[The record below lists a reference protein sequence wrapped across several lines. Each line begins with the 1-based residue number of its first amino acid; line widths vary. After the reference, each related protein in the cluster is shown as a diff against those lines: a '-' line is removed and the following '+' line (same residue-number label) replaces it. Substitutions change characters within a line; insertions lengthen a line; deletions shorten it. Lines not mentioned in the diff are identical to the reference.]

1 MRKFS
6 IRWFL
11 PILLCLL
18 LGCVTVS
25 ASESGSLRIVDVEKT
40 VALYPVAGYDGS
52 LTETFRNAPVTDLLE
67 ESNAVENAAILDQF
81 EKENQ
86 ISGQEQAPDETK
98 EVYYASLE
106 TGVYL
111 VRSSAS
117 EPEFAPFL
125 VCIPTRINQE
135 LIYDV
140 KAEPKAQ
147 DPTDPTEPT
156 SPTEPMEPEPEI
168 PQTGNS
174 IWPQYLL
181 LGLGVLMLAFG
192 FSEMIRGREKQL

>member
-18 LGCVTVS
+18 LGCVTAS

-40 VALYPVAGYDGS
+40 VALYPVATYDGS
-52 LTETFRNAPVTDLLE
+52 LTEVFQNAPVEDILE
-67 ESNAVENAAILDQF
+67 ESKAVENAAVLDQF
-81 EKENQ
+81 VKENQ
-86 ISGQEQAPDETK
+86 ISGQEQVPDENK
-98 EVYYASLE
+98 EVYYAALE

-111 VRSSAS
+111 VRSMQS
-117 EPEFAPFL
+117 EPEFTPFL
-125 VCIPTRINQE
+125 VCIPTRINKE

-147 DPTDPTEPT
+147 EPTEPT
-156 SPTEPMEPEPEI
+156 EPTTPTEPTEPEPEI
-168 PQTGNS
+168 PQTGTS
-174 IWPQYLL
+174 ILPQYIL
-181 LGLGVLMLAFG
+181 LGIGIVALVLGFT
-192 FSEMIRGREKQL
+192 EMIRGREKQL

>member
-1 MRKFS
+1 MRKFL

-11 PILLCLL
+11 PLLLCLL

-25 ASESGSLRIVDVEKT
+25 AAESGSLRIVDVENA

-52 LTETFRNAPVTDLLE
+52 LTETFRNAPVTELLE
-67 ESNAVENAAILDQF
+67 ESKAVENAAILDQF
-81 EKENQ
+81 VKDNQ
-86 ISGQEQAPDETK
+86 ITGQELAADENK
-98 EVYYASLE
+98 EVHYPSLE

-111 VRSSAS
+111 VRSSAA

-147 DPTDPTEPT
+147 EPSVPSEPT
-156 SPTEPMEPEPEI
+156 VPEEPVEPEPEI

-174 IWPQYLL
+174 VWPQYVLL
-181 LGLGVLMLAFG
+181 VIGALTIAVG
-192 FSEMIRGREKQL
+192 FAEMIRGREKQL